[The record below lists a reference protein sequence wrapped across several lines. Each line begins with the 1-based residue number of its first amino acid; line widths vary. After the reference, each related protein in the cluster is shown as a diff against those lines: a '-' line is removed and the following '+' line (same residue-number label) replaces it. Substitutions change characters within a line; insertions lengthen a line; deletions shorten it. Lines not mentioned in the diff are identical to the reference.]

1 LFSPLFLSFIL
12 VELSSRDI
20 TLDKKKILSTTHH
33 NQGDSNLLTLLYQ
46 ECRKC
51 KEYLSE
57 HSEYVFSCRC
67 ILDLLTIDYPVL
79 KGVKLSNKEEFLITR
94 ETLEKWISP
103 IINQL
108 EETVRYT
115 FTQFRETLQREEEQS
130 SADLSLP
137 IDEIVLVGGSSQIPV
152 IQSRI
157 RKVCQS
163 FGIRDFAMK
172 NDGTS
177 TSNKTK
183 KSTTASP
190 DHENNDKSQR
200 REEPKEFCQSINPN
214 FAVVEGL
221 AIRGAILSGEDSSLL
236 KNILMLD
243 CLPMNIGI
251 LLWDEDKK
259 DKFFEP
265 ILFQGMKLPIQ
276 NIRKRISLE
285 IGNRGRKQTHVPL
298 EIYEEVE
305 EVQQSSSSS
314 SNGKETT
321 TQQNMK
327 YFYYLLVSCDVLIE
341 KKKKTHNANRQ
352 TKSGNHRERKVDI
365 IFSVDEECSLSYR
378 VEEVRDGDEDD
389 TSKEETKHKDHLEES
404 DSLWNGQTRL
414 LLLYSFFLLLI
425 YVAAKYLFQEAT
437 ITTPPPL

>member
-1 LFSPLFLSFIL
+1 M
-12 VELSSRDI
+12 LSS
-20 TLDKKKILSTTHH
+20 THH
-33 NQGDSNLLTLLYQ
+33 NHGDSNLLTLLYQ

-57 HSEYVFSCRC
+57 NTEYVFSCRS

-115 FTQFRETLQREEEQS
+115 FKQFQETLQEEEQS
-130 SADLSLP
+130 STELSLP

-152 IQSRI
+152 IQSMI

-172 NDGTS
+172 NEGTS
-177 TSNKTK
+177 TSTKTK
-183 KSTTASP
+183 KSTTATT
-190 DHENNDKSQR
+190 DHDANSNSQR

-251 LLWDEDKK
+251 LLWDEEKK

-265 ILFQGMKLPIQ
+265 ILLQGMKLPIS

-285 IGNRGRKQTHVPL
+285 KSGNRGKKQTHVPL

-314 SNGKETT
+314 LGKEPTA
-321 TQQNMK
+321 QQNMK

-341 KKKKTHNANRQ
+341 KKKKDHRK
-352 TKSGNHRERKVDI
+352 TKAEMHRERKVDI

-378 VEEVRDGDEDD
+378 VEEVRDGYYDD
-389 TSKEETKHKDHLEES
+389 TSKEETQHKAQLEES
-404 DSLWNGQTRL
+404 DWLWNGQTRL
-414 LLLYSFFLLLI
+414 LLVYLFFLLLI
-425 YVAAKYLFQEAT
+425 YVAAKYLFQEAI
-437 ITTPPPL
+437 ITTPQS